1 MKTILLT
8 LLCAFSFTVKAE
20 TIATEKII
28 DVNQFIGKWYAIT
41 SLPQFFTRK
50 CLYQTAEY
58 DIINPTKISVLN
70 RCIKKRKTTRIY
82 GEARVLNTK
91 TNAELEV
98 RFYNFFTRLF
108 RVRGDYQIIEID
120 TNYDYVM
127 VGSSDR
133 KSLWI
138 MSRSKEMPEEVLNEY
153 IKRAK
158 ELHFPIDN
166 LVHAKF

>member
-1 MKTILLT
+1 MKILT
-8 LLCAFSFTVKAE
+8 LSLLLAISFTAKAE
-20 TIATEKII
+20 SIATKKII
-28 DVNQFIGKWYAIT
+28 DVNQYIGKWYAIS

-58 DIINPTKISVLN
+58 DILAEDKISVKN
-70 RCIKKRKTTRIY
+70 KCFKKRKISTIN
-82 GEARVLNTK
+82 GEARVLNKK

-120 TNYDYVM
+120 PNYDFVM

-138 MSRSKEMPEEVLNEY
+138 MSRTKEMPEEVYNQYVE
-153 IKRAK
+153 RAK
-158 ELHFPIDN
+158 ELLFPIDH